1 MDLLE
6 KLINKKYSQI
16 HYILHNSMGLDDA
29 LRLIYTHIFLYVIQ
43 FNIYIFKFLPFN
55 SFLSRAIINTVENNW
70 KGVVIHLEFQPVAY
84 KSLM

>member
-16 HYILHNSMGLDDA
+16 HYILHDSTGLDHT

-43 FNIYIFKFLPFN
+43 FNIYIFKFL
-55 SFLSRAIINTVENNW
+55 
-70 KGVVIHLEFQPVAY
+70 
-84 KSLM
+84 

>member
-6 KLINKKYSQI
+6 KLINKQYSQI
-16 HYILHNSMGLDDA
+16 HYILHDSKGLDHA

-55 SFLSRAIINTVENNW
+55 SFLSTAIINTVENN
-70 KGVVIHLEFQPVAY
+70 
-84 KSLM
+84 